1 MALHIFIVEKH
12 LGIQVKSAVKLVLLI
27 FKEKVTHKSKLI
39 SLCYSGRFVGGG
51 GGSGVG
57 VFW

>member
-1 MALHIFIVEKH
+1 M
-12 LGIQVKSAVKLVLLI
+12 KSAVKLVLLI

-57 VFW
+57 VFLVVVVMM